1 MSCVLMM
8 PVLPGGLV
16 ASIESMPGIMPAQS
30 VSAEEPGDAGQST
43 GLSPYVLTGSA
54 GHRCRRASAANFG
67 TPAEAR
73 RPSRSSMLMAGA
85 E

>member
-16 ASIESMPGIMPAQS
+16 ASIESMPGTTAAQS
-30 VSAEEPGDAGQST
+30 ASAEEPGDAGQLTGLRPYVST
-43 GLSPYVLTGSA
+43 GSV

>member
-16 ASIESMPGIMPAQS
+16 ANIESMPGIMPAQS
-30 VSAEEPGDAGQST
+30 VSAEEPGDAGQSI
-43 GLSPYVLTGSA
+43 GLLPYVSAGSA